1 MTTIMKLEEN
11 WKEFKEQINNWY
23 QLLMVRFN
31 LKEVVNEEDHIKTML
46 ERLETKKT
54 LEKHQHKTNM
64 KFLKVI

>member
-31 LKEVVNEEDHIKTML
+31 LKEVVNEEDHTKTKL

-54 LEKHQHKTNM
+54 LEQHQHKTNM
-64 KFLKVI
+64 KSLKVI